1 LKEWRFYVY
10 ILASKSRRLYT
21 GMTNWLFRR
30 VMEHKSGEVEGF
42 TKRYKINRLVYYEEF
57 KYVRNCIAREKEIK
71 GWSREKKVALIESIN
86 PAWEDLSADW
96 GTRIEEVE
104 LQARKSRFLAPL
116 GMTSLKE
123 SRGKY
128 LHQ

>member
-1 LKEWRFYVY
+1 MKEWRFYVY

-57 KYVRNCIAREKEIK
+57 KYVKNCIAREKEIK

-86 PAWEDLSADW
+86 PAWEDLAADW
-96 GTRIEEVE
+96 GTRIEELE
-104 LQARKSRFLAPL
+104 PKPPKGKQIPRSARNDNS
-116 GMTSLKE
+116 
-123 SRGKY
+123 
-128 LHQ
+128 

>member
-1 LKEWRFYVY
+1 MKEWRFYVY

-57 KYVRNCIAREKEIK
+57 KYVNNCIAREKEIK

-86 PAWEDLSADW
+86 PGWEDLAADW
-96 GTRIEEVE
+96 GTRIESLEPKPRE
-104 LQARKSRFLAPL
+104 KQIPRSARNDKS
-116 GMTSLKE
+116 
-123 SRGKY
+123 
-128 LHQ
+128 

>member
-1 LKEWRFYVY
+1 MTIPRTINLTLLLFCWRSLRRCRCYCQSYLGVVIPREARNLLLKEWRFYVY

-71 GWSREKKVALIESIN
+71 GWSREKKVALIES
-86 PAWEDLSADW
+86 
-96 GTRIEEVE
+96 
-104 LQARKSRFLAPL
+104 
-116 GMTSLKE
+116 
-123 SRGKY
+123 
-128 LHQ
+128 